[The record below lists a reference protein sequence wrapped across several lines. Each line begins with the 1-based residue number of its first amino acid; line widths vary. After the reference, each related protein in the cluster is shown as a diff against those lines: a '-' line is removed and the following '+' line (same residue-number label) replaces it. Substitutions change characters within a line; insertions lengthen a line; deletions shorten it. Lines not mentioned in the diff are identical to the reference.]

1 MTLIRYALMLVFVML
16 TQRGVA
22 APDASLRKSYDKARP
37 YLLLVQQQPDWL
49 TSRLQMYWYS
59 HATDVF
65 IDGEKLD
72 HAGGQRAPVPTVRLN
87 GSRSNDG
94 TYSRPRL
101 ADIVPYDDDESG
113 RVTYLDAQGRPE
125 KVHPSKTGCAIASV
139 NQEILSIVA
148 AAAHVYHEDGDTAYA
163 RMAAAVLDTY
173 LSGIYYRNVP
183 IDLNR
188 GHQQTLVGLTTFE
201 VIHEDA
207 VTPVT
212 RILRW
217 LGNYVPADRATFYH
231 AALKRWADN
240 IIANGVPHNNWN
252 LFQASF
258 VKDIAL
264 VLRPDS
270 AYADGHGRDYYLDCI
285 LHRSSVRQWSFDRL
299 LNFGFDSATAV
310 WYESP
315 GYSMAV
321 LDELCGFAN
330 SLHRDAGID
339 VVSSRPIL
347 ARALHAAPQ
356 YLFPNRMV
364 AGFGDTHPN
373 YFSTRGL
380 DSLLAYARRSGADSL
395 ARQLTLLREAVQPQA
410 PAALIERYVTPTFY
424 APNVSWLV
432 QRTGMDARHDLMVSL
447 NGSLGNHQH
456 ANGISMELYGKG
468 FVLGPDAGIGRNLY
482 SGNDYLEYYSQF
494 PAHNTVCVDG
504 VSSYPVMMSQHAFEV
519 EECHPAPGSGSS
531 YEPVTWSQVAF
542 IEPETQA
549 RQVRV
554 NGIVKTSAT
563 GGYYVDIFRSRRTDG
578 RDRTHDYFYH
588 NLGQAMT
595 VTRADGR
602 PLAFSPADEPAF
614 AGGHLY
620 AYSYLRDMQRADGSG
635 NLHATFVTTLLDS
648 SHITMNLWMRGDS
661 GRTVT
666 QALSPPNLEYE
677 RMPGQPYD
685 IEHQPVLTLMA
696 RQQGQ
701 AWTRPFVCVYE
712 PVSDAEPSEIA
723 EVSYFT
729 PRSSDPSAVG
739 ICVRLKS
746 GRTDYIF
753 SSPQGSK
760 MSYKGMTVKQRYAV
774 ITR

>member
-1 MTLIRYALMLVFVML
+1 MPR
-16 TQRGVA
+16 A
-22 APDASLRKSYDKARP
+22 AREGASLEDRLRHC
-37 YLLLVQQQPDWL
+37 QRQP
-49 TSRLQMYWYS
+49 
-59 HATDVF
+59 
-65 IDGEKLD
+65 
-72 HAGGQRAPVPTVRLN
+72 
-87 GSRSNDG
+87 
-94 TYSRPRL
+94 
-101 ADIVPYDDDESG
+101 
-113 RVTYLDAQGRPE
+113 
-125 KVHPSKTGCAIASV
+125 
-139 NQEILSIVA
+139 EILSIAA

-217 LGNYVPADRATFYH
+217 LGNYVPADRATFLPCRPQALGRQYH
-231 AALKRWADN
+231 CQRRAPQQLEPLSGQLCQRHRLGAASRQCLCRR
-240 IIANGVPHNNWN
+240 
-252 LFQASF
+252 SC
-258 VKDIAL
+258 
-264 VLRPDS
+264 
-270 AYADGHGRDYYLDCI
+270 RDYYLDCI

-299 LNFGFDSATAV
+299 HNFGFDPSTAV

-321 LDELCGFAN
+321 LDELCSFAN

-395 ARQLTLLREAVQPQA
+395 ARQLTLLREAVHPS
-410 PAALIERYVTPTFY
+410 PAALIERYVTPTSMP
-424 APNVSWLV
+424 PNVSWLV

-468 FVLGPDAGIGRNLY
+468 YVLGPDAGIGRNLY

-531 YEPVTWSQVAF
+531 YELVTWSQVAF

-549 RQVRV
+549 RQCASTASSRPQPPAATMS
-554 NGIVKTSAT
+554 TSSAAAVPTAAT
-563 GGYYVDIFRSRRTDG
+563 APTTISIT
-578 RDRTHDYFYH
+578 TW
-588 NLGQAMT
+588 
-595 VTRADGR
+595 GR
-602 PLAFSPADEPAF
+602 P
-614 AGGHLY
+614 
-620 AYSYLRDMQRADGSG
+620 
-635 NLHATFVTTLLDS
+635 
-648 SHITMNLWMRGDS
+648 
-661 GRTVT
+661 
-666 QALSPPNLEYE
+666 
-677 RMPGQPYD
+677 
-685 IEHQPVLTLMA
+685 
-696 RQQGQ
+696 
-701 AWTRPFVCVYE
+701 
-712 PVSDAEPSEIA
+712 
-723 EVSYFT
+723 
-729 PRSSDPSAVG
+729 
-739 ICVRLKS
+739 
-746 GRTDYIF
+746 
-753 SSPQGSK
+753 
-760 MSYKGMTVKQRYAV
+760 
-774 ITR
+774 